1 MNQTELLN
9 TIEMNK
15 AERENVSDNEQSEAL
30 TTRTSRTYVYFLLK
44 FFYFI
49 MYVSLSIKE
58 NLHNRFKKPTYQSTN
73 LILRELT
80 YIFL

>member
-1 MNQTELLN
+1 MNRTEPLN

-15 AERENVSDNEQSEAL
+15 AEQENVSDNEQSEAL